1 VAVDDEVEGA
11 DMGRLDGKVAFIT
24 GAARGQGRSHALRLA
39 QEGADIIAVDICS
52 QVETVGYPLATSD
65 DLAETVRQVEALD
78 RRIVATEADVRDS
91 AALTRAVDDGVA
103 QLGRLDI
110 VLANAGIASFAPVED
125 LTDEM
130 WDDMIG
136 INLTGV
142 FKTVRAAVP
151 HLRAHGQGGAIVI
164 TSSTAG
170 IKGLANLAHYVAA
183 KHGVVGLV
191 KTFANELAPDMIRVN
206 SVHPTA
212 VSTDMI
218 HNDQTYGNFVPEKPA
233 AEVTQDDV
241 APRFQAL
248 NALPIPWVDTADISN
263 AILFLV
269 SDDAR
274 YVTGVQLPVD
284 AGSVII

>member
-1 VAVDDEVEGA
+1 
-11 DMGRLDGKVAFIT
+11 MGKLDGKVALIT

-39 QEGADIIAVDICS
+39 QEGADVIAVDRCAD
-52 QVETVGYPLATSD
+52 VPTVGYPMATEE

-78 RRIVATEADVRDS
+78 RRVVTRVADVRDT
-91 AALTRAVDDGVA
+91 AALKAAVDEGVA
-103 QLGRLDI
+103 ELGRLDI
-110 VLANAGIASFAPVED
+110 VLANAGIASFAPVEGLD
-125 LTDEM
+125 DDM

-151 HLRAHGQGGAIVI
+151 HLKAHGQGGAIVL

-170 IKGLANLAHYVAA
+170 IKGLGNLAHYVAA

-191 KTFANELAPDMIRVN
+191 KTFANELAPHMIRVN

-218 HNDQTYGNFVPEKPA
+218 HNRKTYGNFVPDKPED
-233 AEVTQDDV
+233 EVTQDDV
-241 APRFQAL
+241 APLFQGL
-248 NALPIPWVDTADISN
+248 NAMPIPWVEAVDISN
-263 AILFLV
+263 AILWLV

-274 YVTGVQLPVD
+274 YVTGVQLPID
-284 AGSVII
+284 AGSVVK

>member
-1 VAVDDEVEGA
+1 
-11 DMGRLDGKVAFIT
+11 MGKLDGKVALVT

-39 QEGADIIAVDICS
+39 QEGADVIAVDGCAD
-52 QVETVGYPLATSD
+52 VPTVGYPMATEEN
-65 DLAETVRQVEALD
+65 LAETVRQVEALD
-78 RRIVATEADVRDS
+78 RRVVSRVADVRDT
-91 AALTRAVDDGVA
+91 AALTAAVDEGVA
-103 QLGRLDI
+103 ELGRLDI

-125 LTDEM
+125 LDDAM

-151 HLRAHGQGGAIVI
+151 HLRAHGQGGAIVL

-170 IKGLANLAHYVAA
+170 IKGLGNLAHYVAA

-218 HNDQTYGNFVPEKPA
+218 HNRKTYGNFVPDKPED
-233 AEVTQDDV
+233 EVTQDDV
-241 APRFQAL
+241 APLFQGL
-248 NALPIPWVDTADISN
+248 NAMPVPWIESADVSN
-263 AILFLV
+263 AILWLV

-284 AGSVII
+284 AGSVVK

>member
-1 VAVDDEVEGA
+1 
-11 DMGRLDGKVAFIT
+11 MGKLEGKVALVT
-24 GAARGQGRSHALRLA
+24 GAARGQGRSHAVRLA
-39 QEGADIIAVDICS
+39 QEGADVIAVDRCAD
-52 QVETVGYPLATSD
+52 VPTVGYPMATPE

-78 RRIVATEADVRDS
+78 RRIVATQADVRDT
-91 AALTRAVDDGVA
+91 AALGAAVDDGVA
-103 QLGRLDI
+103 QLGRLDV
-110 VLANAGIASFAPVED
+110 VLANAGIASFAPVEE
-125 LTDEM
+125 LSDEM
-130 WDDMIG
+130 WDEMID

-151 HLRAHGQGGAIVI
+151 HLRAHGQGGAIVL

-191 KTFANELAPDMIRVN
+191 KTLANELAPDMIRVN

-218 HNDQTYGNFVPEKPA
+218 HNRETYGNFVPDKP
-233 AEVTQDDV
+233 EDQVTRDDV
-241 APRFQAL
+241 APLFQGL
-248 NALPIPWVDTADISN
+248 NALPIPWVESADISN
-263 AILFLV
+263 AVVWLV

-284 AGSVII
+284 AGSVVK

>member
-1 VAVDDEVEGA
+1 
-11 DMGRLDGKVAFIT
+11 MGKLDGKVVLVT

-39 QEGADIIAVDICS
+39 QEGADVIAVDRCAD
-52 QVETVGYPLATSD
+52 VPTVGYPMATEE

-78 RRIVATEADVRDS
+78 RRVVSRVADVRDT
-91 AALTRAVDDGVA
+91 AALTAAVDEGVA
-103 QLGRLDI
+103 ELGRLDI

-130 WDDMIG
+130 WDEMID

-151 HLRAHGQGGAIVI
+151 HLRAHGQGGAIVL

-170 IKGLANLAHYVAA
+170 IKGLGNLAHYVAA

-218 HNDQTYGNFVPEKPA
+218 HNRKTYGNFVPDKPEG
-233 AEVTQDDV
+233 EVTQDDV
-241 APRFQAL
+241 APLFQGL
-248 NALPIPWVDTADISN
+248 NAMPVPWVEAADISN
-263 AILFLV
+263 AILWLV

-284 AGSVII
+284 AGSVVK

>member
-1 VAVDDEVEGA
+1 
-11 DMGRLDGKVAFIT
+11 MGQLEGKVAFIT
-24 GAARGQGRSHALRLA
+24 GAARGQGRSHAVRLA
-39 QEGADIIAVDICS
+39 QEGADIIAVDLCA
-52 QVETVGYPLATSD
+52 QVDTVGYPLATAD

-78 RRIVATEADVRDS
+78 RRIIASQADVRDS
-91 AALTRAVDDGVA
+91 AALKSAVDEGVA

-130 WDDMIG
+130 WDDMID

-151 HLRAHGQGGAIVI
+151 HLKANDGGGAIVL

-183 KHGVVGLV
+183 KHGVVGLT
-191 KTFANELAPDMIRVN
+191 KTLANELAPHMIRVN
-206 SVHPTA
+206 SVHPTS
-212 VSTDMI
+212 VNTDMI
-218 HNDQTYGNFVPEKPA
+218 HNEQTYSVFLPDKKPSEITREEA
-233 AEVTQDDV
+233 AESFKTM
-241 APRFQAL
+241 
-248 NALPIPWVDTADISN
+248 NALPIEWVEPVDISN

-269 SDDAR
+269 SDAGR
-274 YVTGVQLPVD
+274 YVTGVQLPID
-284 AGSVII
+284 AGAVIK

>member
-1 VAVDDEVEGA
+1 
-11 DMGRLDGKVAFIT
+11 MGKLDGKVALIT

-39 QEGADIIAVDICS
+39 QEGADVIAVDRCAD
-52 QVETVGYPLATSD
+52 VPTVGYPMATEE

-78 RRIVATEADVRDS
+78 RRVVSRVADVRDT
-91 AALTRAVDDGVA
+91 AALRTAVDEGVA
-103 QLGRLDI
+103 ELGRLDI

-125 LTDEM
+125 LDDDM

-151 HLRAHGQGGAIVI
+151 HLKAHGQGGAIVL

-170 IKGLANLAHYVAA
+170 IKGLGNLAHYVAA

-191 KTFANELAPDMIRVN
+191 KTFANELAPHMIRVN

-218 HNDQTYGNFVPEKPA
+218 HNRKTYGNFVPDRPED
-233 AEVTQDDV
+233 EVTQDDV
-241 APRFQAL
+241 APLFQGL
-248 NALPIPWVDTADISN
+248 NAMPVPWVEAADISN
-263 AILFLV
+263 AILWLV

-284 AGSVII
+284 AGSVVK

>member
-1 VAVDDEVEGA
+1 
-11 DMGRLDGKVAFIT
+11 MGKLDGKVVFVT
-24 GAARGQGRSHALRLA
+24 GAARGQGRSHAVRLA
-39 QEGADIIAVDICS
+39 QEGADVIAVDRCAD
-52 QVETVGYPLATSD
+52 VPTVGYPMATED

-78 RRIVATEADVRDS
+78 RRIVSRVADVRDT
-91 AALTRAVDDGVA
+91 AALTQAVDEGVA
-103 QLGRLDI
+103 ELGRLDI

-130 WDDMIG
+130 WDEMIA

-151 HLRAHGQGGAIVI
+151 HIRAHGQGGSIVL

-170 IKGLANLAHYVAA
+170 IKGLGNLAHYVAA

-191 KTFANELAPDMIRVN
+191 KTFANEFAPDMIRVN

-218 HNDQTYGNFVPEKPA
+218 HNRKTYGNFVPDKPED
-233 AEVTQDDV
+233 EVTQDDV
-241 APRFQAL
+241 APLFQGL
-248 NALPIPWVDTADISN
+248 NAMPVPWVEAGDISN
-263 AILFLV
+263 AILWLV

-284 AGSVII
+284 AGSVVK

>member
-1 VAVDDEVEGA
+1 MAGRVE
-11 DMGRLDGKVAFIT
+11 GKVAFIT
-24 GAARGQGRSHALRLA
+24 GAARSQGRSHALRLA
-39 QEGADIIAVDICS
+39 QEGADVIAVDRCAD
-52 QVETVGYPLATSD
+52 VPTVGYPMATEE

-78 RRIVATEADVRDS
+78 RRVVSRVADVRDT
-91 AALTRAVDDGVA
+91 AALRTAVDEGVA
-103 QLGRLDI
+103 ELGRLDI

-125 LTDEM
+125 LDDDT

-151 HLRAHGQGGAIVI
+151 HLKAHGQGGAIVL

-170 IKGLANLAHYVAA
+170 IKGLGNLAHYVAA

-191 KTFANELAPDMIRVN
+191 KTFANELAPHMIRVN

-218 HNDQTYGNFVPEKPA
+218 HNRKTYGNFVPDKPED
-233 AEVTQDDV
+233 EVTRDDV
-241 APRFQAL
+241 APLFQGL
-248 NALPIPWVDTADISN
+248 NAMPVPWVEAVDISN
-263 AILFLV
+263 AILWLV

-284 AGSVII
+284 AGSVVK